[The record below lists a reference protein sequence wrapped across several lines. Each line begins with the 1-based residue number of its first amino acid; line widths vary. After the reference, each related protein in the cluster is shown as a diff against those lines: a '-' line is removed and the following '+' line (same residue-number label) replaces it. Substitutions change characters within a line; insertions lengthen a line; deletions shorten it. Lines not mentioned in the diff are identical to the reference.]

1 MSKCIFFI
9 DNSTSL
15 DNGSTIRLSLT
26 TLITKHTVSL
36 VEMNFTNCFANI
48 KTGVNDQ
55 FTMVVLLILQLFQAV
70 YILLLIYKILLTY

>member
-15 DNGSTIRLSLT
+15 DNGSTIRLNLT
-26 TLITKHTVSL
+26 TPIELDPNTKHTVSL

-55 FTMVVLLILQLFQAV
+55 FTMVVLLILQLFCSGF
-70 YILLLIYKILLTY
+70 ILFY